1 MKNKPLA
8 DRRRREPNIERSAK
22 PHKGVKKRYLIV
34 CEGEN
39 TEPSYFKQFK
49 LKTATIK
56 TLGEGFNT
64 LSLVLRTMEI
74 IDSEIDEYDYVW
86 CVFDR
91 DSFPAQRFN
100 EAIKTAKKAGFQVAY
115 SNQAFEYWLILH
127 FQDHQGGAL
136 ERQAYDDK
144 INEYLKPLKCKYD
157 GKKSKIISDK
167 LFEILLANDSKTQR
181 PRIQLAIERAK
192 KILNWHESMEI
203 TPEQAESS
211 TTVFKLV
218 ENILQF
224 V

>member
-1 MKNKPLA
+1 MKNKHLA
-8 DRRRREPNIERSAK
+8 DRRRCEPNVLRSAK
-22 PHKGVKKRYLIV
+22 PNKWVKKRYLIV

-49 LKTATIK
+49 LATATIK
-56 TLGEGFNT
+56 TVGEGFNT

-74 IDSEIDEYDYVW
+74 ISNEKDEYDSVW

-91 DSFPAQRFN
+91 DSFPAQIFN
-100 EAIKTAKKAGFQVAY
+100 EAIKTAEKAGFQVAY

-136 ERQAYDDK
+136 KRQDYDDK

-157 GKKSKIISDK
+157 GKKSKMISDK
-167 LFEILLANDSKTQR
+167 LFELLLANDSKMQR
-181 PRIQLAIERAK
+181 PRVQLAIERAK
-192 KILNWHESMEI
+192 KVLRWHESMDNS
-203 TPEQAESS
+203 PEKAESS

-218 ENILQF
+218 EEILKF